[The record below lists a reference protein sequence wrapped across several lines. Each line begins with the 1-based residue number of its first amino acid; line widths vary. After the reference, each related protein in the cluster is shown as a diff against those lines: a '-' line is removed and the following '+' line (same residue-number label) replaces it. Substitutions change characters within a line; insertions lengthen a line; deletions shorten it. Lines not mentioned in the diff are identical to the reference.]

1 MAARVNAPDPAGS
14 DGVQRRCGDVPR
26 SEAFGSPGREHKEVT
41 PMKTIAAAAALG
53 LAALSAVP
61 AAAQVNA
68 REYNQQRRIDQGV
81 RSGALTP
88 GEAARDER
96 QQGRIDST
104 VARERARN
112 GGYLTPYQRARI
124 NQRENRASAH
134 IYRSKH
140 NWRGY

>member
-1 MAARVNAPDPAGS
+1 
-14 DGVQRRCGDVPR
+14 
-26 SEAFGSPGREHKEVT
+26 
-41 PMKTIAAAAALG
+41 MKTIAAAAALG